1 MPAAP
6 VPAAVLYDLSYSLSG
21 CVGAGGIFVESGLAF
36 GANNPQPD
44 KANQGI
50 EQEDFKAKAVAAEP
64 RFRVA
69 LDNVR
74 EHGGEQAYPRHP
86 ALPHL
91 PARRQPEDKE
101 REDGAI
107 RVTHRREKGVDDAV
121 VIQFAEEDDDPAH
134 QEGKRQV
141 HANAPFLLPG
151 ALGV

>member
-1 MPAAP
+1 M
-6 VPAAVLYDLSYSLSG
+6 
-21 CVGAGGIFVESGLAF
+21 ESGLAF

-69 LDNVR
+69 LDEVG
-74 EHGGEQAYPRHP
+74 EEGGDEAYPRHP
-86 ALPHL
+86 ALPYL
-91 PARRQPEDKE
+91 PARGEPEDEE
-101 REDGAI
+101 REDGTI
-107 RVTHRREKGVDDAV
+107 RVAYCREEGVDDAV

-134 QEGKRQV
+134 QEGEHQV
-141 HANAPFLLPG
+141 YAYAAFFLFR

>member
-1 MPAAP
+1 M
-6 VPAAVLYDLSYSLSG
+6 
-21 CVGAGGIFVESGLAF
+21 ESGLAF
-36 GANNPQPD
+36 GADEPQAD
-44 KANQGI
+44 EAEQGV

-64 RFRVA
+64 FFGVA
-69 LDNVR
+69 LDEVG
-74 EHGGEQAYPRHP
+74 EEGGDEAYPRHP
-86 ALPHL
+86 TLPHL

-107 RVTHRREKGVDDAV
+107 RVAHRREKGVDDAV